1 MSIIKPNWGV
11 FKAKFSDNPRD
22 NFEWFCYLLFC
33 REFNEEKGV
42 FRYKNQS
49 AIETNPIE
57 KNGKIIG
64 WQSKFYDTPLTNH
77 KDELIGFVDRAKRD
91 YPNITDLLIYTN
103 QEWGQAKGKRPQWLI
118 EVENRA
124 KEHGI
129 RLKWN
134 TASFFES
141 EFVALKNENI
151 SRHFFS
157 LDKSIFDQIE
167 AQQGH
172 AENVLYDI
180 RTSAKFDGQDIE
192 ISRKDILGE
201 LKNNLN
207 QIVILS
213 GVGGVGKT
221 AVIKKLFEEYKDEIP
236 FYIFKATEFELR
248 NINDLFADSGFQEF
262 VDVHKDDN
270 NKIIVIDSAEKLLYL
285 NNADPFKEFLR
296 TLINNKWKIIF
307 TTRNDYLEVLNTDF
321 SEIHGIIP
329 INLKILN
336 LSLEELDSISE
347 QYGFSLP
354 KDEKLT
360 ELIKNPFYLNE
371 YLRFY
376 EKGEEIDYVSFKE
389 QLWNKII
396 KKAKPA
402 REQCFLKVSLERANK
417 GQFFIKP
424 SCESRIL
431 DDELKADGILG
442 YETPHGYYIT
452 HDIYEEWA
460 LEKVIESEFINR
472 ACSILF

>member
-103 QEWGQAKGKRPQWLI
+103 QEWGQAKGKRPQGLI

-221 AVIKKLFEEYKDEIP
+221 AVIKKLFEEY
-236 FYIFKATEFELR
+236 R
-248 NINDLFADSGFQEF
+248 
-262 VDVHKDDN
+262 DV
-270 NKIIVIDSAEKLLYL
+270 
-285 NNADPFKEFLR
+285 
-296 TLINNKWKIIF
+296 
-307 TTRNDYLEVLNTDF
+307 F
-321 SEIHGIIP
+321 S
-329 INLKILN
+329 
-336 LSLEELDSISE
+336 
-347 QYGFSLP
+347 
-354 KDEKLT
+354 
-360 ELIKNPFYLNE
+360 
-371 YLRFY
+371 
-376 EKGEEIDYVSFKE
+376 
-389 QLWNKII
+389 
-396 KKAKPA
+396 
-402 REQCFLKVSLERANK
+402 
-417 GQFFIKP
+417 
-424 SCESRIL
+424 
-431 DDELKADGILG
+431 
-442 YETPHGYYIT
+442 
-452 HDIYEEWA
+452 
-460 LEKVIESEFINR
+460 
-472 ACSILF
+472 